1 VKFNLM
7 RQETKN
13 KNETKVDDTQGV
25 DEIQLRG
32 HKIRDIFHSSGQSTG
47 KGAGERNSTKAPQE
61 QTNNARN

>member
-1 VKFNLM
+1 M

-13 KNETKVDDTQGV
+13 KNETKVDDTQGI
-25 DEIQLRG
+25 DETQLRG

-47 KGAGERNSTKAPQE
+47 KGASERNSTKAHQE